1 MASKIDQVVTIGLIA
16 AAGFLILSN
25 WGSLKTIGSKVNSG
39 ISAGLT
45 KLAGSEK
52 VE

>member
-1 MASKIDQVVTIGLIA
+1 MTSKIDQIVTIGLIA
-16 AAGFLILSN
+16 GAGFLILSN
-25 WGSLKTIGSKVNSG
+25 WGSLKAIGNKANSA